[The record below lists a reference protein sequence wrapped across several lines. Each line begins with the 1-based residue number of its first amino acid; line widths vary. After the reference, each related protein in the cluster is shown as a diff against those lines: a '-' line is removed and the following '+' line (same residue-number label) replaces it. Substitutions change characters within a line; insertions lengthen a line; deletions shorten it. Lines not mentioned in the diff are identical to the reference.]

1 MNRASK
7 ITIYSLVFLVA
18 FGFFAL
24 ISFPYEFLKENI
36 ATMISRESGVEV
48 SIGRMAPV
56 LPLGIKFE
64 DVKLARPG
72 GKSAVLKVIQVKAS
86 LLRLLIGSVGA
97 NLLVGSGKNGEI
109 AVFSSLGIGDI
120 LSGSFVPSSLEV
132 KVADFPIG
140 DITAFAF
147 DHLAHMPGANPLLA
161 PELKKLILRGDLNS
175 LIQLSLNAKDPIQS
189 QGTLSVKLKN
199 SSFAMDDG
207 YIEEQTFKTAQVDA
221 VMSRGKLDFAKG
233 SGFQAQDIGI
243 GFSGDVA
250 LKNPMLRS
258 LLNLR
263 IPIRMEGGIKEKFG
277 ILLEMQFLAGER
289 LTSELVLQVTGPLER
304 PAIQPAGT

>member
-7 ITIYSLVFLVA
+7 ITLYSFVFILA

-36 ATMISRESGVEV
+36 STMLSRESGVEV
-48 SIGRMAPV
+48 SIGKMTPA
-56 LPLGIKFE
+56 LPLGFRFE
-64 DVKLARPG
+64 DVKFGRPG
-72 GKSAVLKVIQVKAS
+72 GKSAVIKTIQVKAS
-86 LLRLLIGSVGA
+86 ILRLFIGRLGVSLFVGA
-97 NLLVGSGKNGEI
+97 GKSGEMEL
-109 AVFSSLGIGDI
+109 FTSLGFSDIIG
-120 LSGSFVPSSLEV
+120 GVFVPSSLDI
-132 KVADFPIG
+132 KVDDFPMG
-140 DITAFAF
+140 DLAAFAF

-161 PELKKLILRGDLNS
+161 PELKKLILRGDLS
-175 LIQLSLNAKDPIQS
+175 SVIQLSLNAKDPIQS
-189 QGTLSVKLKN
+189 QGSLSVKFKN

-207 YIEEQTFKTAQVDA
+207 YIAEQIFKIAQIDA
-221 VMSRGKLDFAKG
+221 VMNRGRLDFAKG

-258 LLNLR
+258 LLNLK

-289 LTSELVLQVTGPLER
+289 LTSELTLQVTGPLDS
-304 PAIQPAGT
+304 PSVVPVGS